1 MLLLSESIV
10 SVKPKSPGIAPAIQ
24 HDHKAGNFD
33 GRCSWVGSVDNF
45 FIMLISGL
53 LSVGIITFKVVK
65 NDRKQAFLFLLSF
78 SRSK

>member
-1 MLLLSESIV
+1 M

-45 FIMLISGL
+45 FIMLIFAPSEASTL
-53 LSVGIITFKVVK
+53 L
-65 NDRKQAFLFLLSF
+65 RKDQSTLNNRSF
-78 SRSK
+78 NFYSNGY